1 MRCYGMGGRYT
12 YFACFARLNATPH
25 ALDRAARQQSFLFLR
40 MNFMNLPIKSLLSA
54 VSAALAVCVAL
65 APSASHAQQKVL
77 NLYSSR
83 HYQTDEA
90 LYSNFEK
97 ATGIKIN
104 RIEGTEDPLIERMKN
119 EGDKSPADVLIT
131 VDMGRLLK
139 AQESGLF
146 QPIKS
151 AVLEEKIPRE
161 LRSADGTWFGF
172 SVRARPIYY
181 AKGKV
186 DPKQIAN
193 YEDLA
198 DPKFKGKICT
208 RAGNHPYMISM
219 LSSIIAANGAAK
231 AETWAKAVVGNMA
244 RSPKGGDT
252 DQIKGIASGECEI
265 AVGNT
270 YYFARL
276 LKSDKADDK
285 AVVEKVGVVFPN
297 QANRGAHINISGAGV
312 AKYAPNKDAA
322 IKFLEY
328 LVSPEA
334 QNYFA
339 NGNNEYPVAGKVT
352 DNAAL
357 QAMGEFKRDPLP
369 MDTVGKNYTAAAQI
383 FDRVGWK

>member
-1 MRCYGMGGRYT
+1 M
-12 YFACFARLNATPH
+12 
-25 ALDRAARQQSFLFLR
+25 LFFKLTR
-40 MNFMNLPIKSLLSA
+40 TLTLA
-54 VSAALAVCVAL
+54 AALAMTSAFPL
-65 APSASHAQQKVL
+65 AATAQQKVL

-83 HYQTDEA
+83 HYQTDEV

-104 RIEGTEDPLIERMKN
+104 RIEGLEDPLLERMKS
-119 EGDKSPADVLIT
+119 EGDKSSADVLIT

-139 AQESGLF
+139 AQEMGLF

-151 AVLEEKIPRE
+151 ALLDEKIPRE
-161 LRSADGTWFGF
+161 LRSVDGTWYGF

-181 AKGKV
+181 AKSKL

-208 RAGNHPYMISM
+208 RSLAHPYMISM
-219 LSSIIAANGAAK
+219 LSSIIAANGSEK
-231 AETWAKAVVGNMA
+231 AEAWARGVVANMA

-252 DQIKGIASGECEI
+252 DQIKGVASGECEI

-270 YYFARL
+270 YYFARIM
-276 LKSDKADDK
+276 KSDKPEDRAI
-285 AVVEKVGVVFPN
+285 VEKVGVVFPN
-297 QANRGAHINISGAGV
+297 QGNRGAHINISGAGV
-312 AKYAPNKDAA
+312 AKYAPNKEAA

-328 LVSPEA
+328 LASPEA

-339 NGNNEYPVAGKVT
+339 NGNNEYPVVGKVIG
-352 DNAAL
+352 NAQLSAL
-357 QAMGEFKRDPLP
+357 GEFKRDPLP
-369 MDTVGKNYTAAAQI
+369 MEMVGKNYAAASQMY
-383 FDRVGWK
+383 DRVGWK

>member
-1 MRCYGMGGRYT
+1 MIKP
-12 YFACFARLNATPH
+12 LN
-25 ALDRAARQQSFLFLR
+25 
-40 MNFMNLPIKSLLSA
+40 SLLKISIAAA
-54 VSAALAVCVAL
+54 VGALAL
-65 APSASHAQQKVL
+65 SASLGFAQQKVL

-90 LYSNFEK
+90 LYANFEK
-97 ATGIKIN
+97 STGIKIN
-104 RIEGTEDPLIERMKN
+104 RIEGLEDPLIERMKN

-139 AQESGLF
+139 AKEAGLF
-146 QPIKS
+146 QPVKS
-151 AVLEEKIPRE
+151 AVLDEKVPRE
-161 LRSADGTWFGF
+161 LRASDGTWYGF
-172 SVRARPIYY
+172 SVRARPIFY
-181 AKGKV
+181 AKGKI
-186 DPKQIAN
+186 DPKDIAN

-198 DPKFKGKICT
+198 NPKFKGKVCT

-219 LSSIIAANGAAK
+219 LSSIIAANGNEK
-231 AETWAKAVVGNMA
+231 AEAWAKAVVANMA
-244 RSPKGGDT
+244 RAPKGGDT

-276 LKSDKADDK
+276 LKSDKPEDK

-297 QANRGAHINISGAGV
+297 QTNRGAHINISGAGV

-328 LVSPEA
+328 LASTEA

-339 NGNNEYPVAGKVT
+339 NGNNEYPIVGSVT

-357 QAMGEFKRDPLP
+357 KAMGEFKRDPLP
-369 MDTVGKNYTAAAQI
+369 MDQVGKNYTAAAQM